1 MSASVPRLLLLE
13 TSGRVGCVA
22 VAEGEA
28 LRGQRRL
35 DEARRHARDLAPAT
49 AALLAEQGWRPRDL
63 DGILISR
70 GPGSYTGL
78 RVGLASAQAL
88 AYAIGCAVVA
98 VDTFDILARQALPE
112 VASLAVLADAQQ
124 DHLYVQWFTSQPGEA
139 CQAEGPLQVL
149 LTPEFVGRCQRETWL
164 TGPALHAYAGRLSAD
179 FRLLAK
185 ELWDPTVESLL
196 AVGLP
201 RYLGGE
207 RTDWWKLEPLYARL
221 SEAERK
227 WEERQGGSKDP

>member
-1 MSASVPRLLLLE
+1 MPSSTPRLLLLE
-13 TSGRVGCVA
+13 TSGRAGFVA
-22 VAEGEA
+22 VAEGES

-49 AALLAEQGWRPRDL
+49 AAVLAEQGWRPRDL
-63 DGILISR
+63 DAVFVSR

-88 AYAIGCAVVA
+88 AYAVGCAVVA
-98 VDTFDILARQALPE
+98 VDTFDVLAHPAPAEARS
-112 VASLAVLADAQQ
+112 VAVLADAQQ
-124 DHLYVQWFTSQPGEA
+124 DRLYVQWFARQSA
-139 CQAEGPLQVL
+139 AVCRAVAPLQIL
-149 LTPEFVGRCQRETWL
+149 LTAEFIGQCDREAWL
-164 TGPALHAYAGRLSAD
+164 TGPALHAYSERLSAD

-185 ELWDPTVESLL
+185 ERWDPTVASLL

-207 RTDWWKLEPLYARL
+207 RTDWRQLEPLYARL

-227 WEERQGGSKDP
+227 WDERRSGSKDP

>member
-22 VAEGEA
+22 VAEGES

-49 AALLAEQGWRPRDL
+49 AALLADQGWRPRDL
-63 DGILISR
+63 DAILVSR

-78 RVGLASAQAL
+78 RVGLAAAQAL
-88 AYAIGCAVVA
+88 AYAVGCAVVA
-98 VDTFDILARQALPE
+98 VDTFDILAHQAPAE
-112 VASLAVLADAQQ
+112 VDSLAVLGDAQQ
-124 DHLYVQWFTSQPGEA
+124 DHLYVQGFTREPGA
-139 CQAEGPLQVL
+139 VGRTRSPLQIL
-149 LTPEFVGRCQRETWL
+149 LTAEFTGQCARETWL
-164 TGPALHAYAGRLSAD
+164 TGPALHAYAGRLSAN

-207 RTDWWKLEPLYARL
+207 RTDWWKLEPLYARP

-227 WEERQGGSKDP
+227 WDERQGGSKDP